1 MRFADT
7 NILLYAVSTDPS
19 EQEKAKIA
27 LAVLESRHLA
37 LSVQVLQEFYV
48 QATRRARTGSLT
60 HDLAV
65 NLIRSFVLRFPVQE
79 TTVELVES
87 ALRIAKRFDISFWD
101 AAIIEAARA
110 CRCEYVL
117 SEDLSD
123 SLDYEGIR
131 VHNPFRP
138 AEH

>member
-48 QATRRARTGSLT
+48 QATRRARTGSL
-60 HDLAV
+60 
-65 NLIRSFVLRFPVQE
+65 NPRSGGEFDQIVCASFSSAGNDGGAGGIGLKNRE
-79 TTVELVES
+79 
-87 ALRIAKRFDISFWD
+87 ALRYLVLGCSYYRSGTGLPMRIRPFRRLKRF
-101 AAIIEAARA
+101 AG
-110 CRCEYVL
+110 L
-117 SEDLSD
+117 
-123 SLDYEGIR
+123 
-131 VHNPFRP
+131 
-138 AEH
+138 